1 VYTQQCIIK
10 SKTLLT
16 VEENFLGTGSRGPG
30 VAGTRVDGGVLWGVA
45 LVQSLG
51 AHLQHVDRVQAQVE
65 APEAITA
72 PGAATKKN
80 KADCYRILIPQS
92 I

>member
-1 VYTQQCIIK
+1 MYYK
-10 SKTLLT
+10 NKTLLT
-16 VEENFLGTGSRGPG
+16 VEKNFLGTGSRGPG

-72 PGAATKKN
+72 PGAATKTKQIVI
-80 KADCYRILIPQS
+80 AFSYLSPES